1 MYDESVDSSESR
13 SRLRPHELPWPT
25 LSPDTDAEAERVQ
38 LEILRR
44 MPAWKKVA
52 LIEEANRMSRNLALA
67 GLRERHP
74 GASPEEIRRRLM
86 GLLLGEELASRIY
99 GHLGES
105 GS

>member
-1 MYDESVDSSESR
+1 
-13 SRLRPHELPWPT
+13 
-25 LSPDTDAEAERVQ
+25 
-38 LEILRR
+38 
-44 MPAWKKVA
+44 VA